1 LFDII
6 SHNLLYYTIVRLFSS
21 LADPA
26 LAAAL
31 NNGGVV
37 VMPSDTV
44 YGVMARASD
53 QKAVERIYKIRG
65 RAPEKPFIILIADI
79 WQITDTS
86 EWSDA
91 HKRLAERYWPGPL
104 SLVAPTT
111 EKTPAYLHRGTDTLA
126 YRVPDYPELRKL
138 LETTGPL
145 VAPSANPE
153 GEPTATTL
161 AETQAYFGESVD
173 GYVDGGTLAGHV
185 PSTVAGIKDGKL
197 HVFRQGATQV
207 ELQG

>member
-1 LFDII
+1 
-6 SHNLLYYTIVRLFSS
+6 VRLFSS

-37 VMPSDTV
+37 VLPSDTV

-53 QKAVERIYKIRG
+53 KAAVERIYKLRG

-79 WQITDTS
+79 WQITDMS
-86 EWSDA
+86 EWGDA

-111 EKTPAYLHRGTDTLA
+111 QKTPEYLHRGTDTLA
-126 YRVPDYPELRKL
+126 YRMPDHLELRKL
-138 LETTGPL
+138 LTVTGPL

-153 GEPTATTL
+153 GQPTATTL
-161 AETQAYFGESVD
+161 SEAQAYFRDTVD

-197 HVFRQGATQV
+197 HVFRQGAIRV
-207 ELQG
+207 ELPD

>member
-1 LFDII
+1 
-6 SHNLLYYTIVRLFSS
+6 VRLFSS
-21 LADPA
+21 LADPD

-53 QKAVERIYKIRG
+53 QAAVERLYKIRG

-79 WQITDTS
+79 WQITDMS
-86 EWSDA
+86 GWSDA
-91 HKRLAERYWPGPL
+91 HRRLAERYWPGPL

-111 EKTPAYLHRGTDTLA
+111 EKTPTYLHRGTNTLA
-126 YRVPDYPELRKL
+126 YRMPDHPELRKL
-138 LETTGPL
+138 LAVTGPL

-153 GEPTATTL
+153 GKSTATVL
-161 AETQAYFGESVD
+161 AEAQAYFGETVD
-173 GYVDGGTLAGHV
+173 GYIDGGTLAGHA

-197 HVFRQGATQV
+197 HIFRQGAIRV
-207 ELQG
+207 ELQA